1 MNVNKKYN
9 INKKEINYKYE
20 LLLKE
25 ICEHKDFSE
34 ILYEINGFGD
44 EKKWGVTK
52 RRNIVCLDENNYRIK
67 IEFIH
72 ETKLD
77 TDFVKNDDKNI
88 NTIRNN
94 VNENKFENITSK
106 NKDKKKKYRKKI
118 SKIKNKSS
126 DCKGK
131 KHKKDKRINK
141 RKTSINFHH
150 YFINNNFYD
159 SYNMKS
165 YICSCGNKCIC
176 ECNSEYC
183 RGDCECDF
191 YYCYKNC
198 YLYSNHYCGCPYDSG
213 PC

>member
-44 EKKWGVTK
+44 EKKWGVTE
-52 RRNIVCLDENNYRIK
+52 RRNIVCLDKNNYRIK

-118 SKIKNKSS
+118 SK
-126 DCKGK
+126 GK

-159 SYNMKS
+159 SYHMKS